1 MRDFLNSGAIPA
13 QEGGGQA
20 IKIQPPQLRFKCL
33 QSVHFATAVRLELA
47 EFSLQ
52 RSASFSC
59 WEPHAT
65 TIWWGPWTIPCA
77 SRPWIPL
84 VRYVPFWGAGR
95 IGGD

>member
-33 QSVHFATAVRLELA
+33 QSVHFAPAVRLELA
-47 EFSLQ
+47 ESSLQ
-52 RSASFSC
+52 RLASFSR
-59 WEPHAT
+59 WEPHAA
-65 TIWWGPWTIPCA
+65 TIWWGPGQVPHA

-84 VRYVPFWGAGR
+84 VRYVPFWDDGR